1 MSTISATDLVFAV
14 DGERLLDRI
23 HLELEPGRLVAL
35 VGPNGAGKTT
45 LLRVLAGE
53 LAPTSG
59 SVEIGTQPLFDLHPS
74 DLALIRAYL
83 QRSPEPDIPFTSRTL
98 VGLGRHPHRQDPN
111 NSAERDA
118 EIVEAWMKATDT
130 LSFADRPYRTLS
142 GGEQMRVSIAR
153 VLAQDTPVLLLD
165 EPTAALDLSHQERI
179 LDQLSRHA
187 ASGRIVVVVVH
198 DLNAAAAH
206 ADEILVMSHGRI
218 VAHGEPTRALDEQ
231 LLTRVYRHQ
240 MRVIAHPMRDGPLVL
255 TGNVLEREPDTI

>member
-1 MSTISATDLVFAV
+1 MSTIAATDLSFSI
-14 DGERLLDRI
+14 DGARLLDHI
-23 HLELEPGRLVAL
+23 TLEFEPGRLVAL

-45 LLRVLAGE
+45 LLRAFAGE

-59 SVEIGTQPLFDLHPS
+59 TVTIGNRTLIDIHPS

-83 QRSPEPDIPFTSRTL
+83 QRSPESNVPFTSRTL

-111 NSAERDA
+111 NSTERDA
-118 EIVEAWMKATDT
+118 AIIEGWMKATDT
-130 LSFADRPYRTLS
+130 LSFASRPFRTLS

-165 EPTAALDLSHQERI
+165 EPTAALDVSYQERI
-179 LDQLSRHA
+179 LDQLARHA
-187 ASGRIVVVVVH
+187 TQGRIVVAVLH

-206 ADEILVMSHGRI
+206 ADEIVVMANGRI
-218 VAHGEPTRALDEQ
+218 AAHGEPDRTLNEQ

-240 MRVIAHPMRDGPLVL
+240 MRVIDHPFRDGPLVL
-255 TGNVLEREPDTI
+255 TGKASERRSDTV